1 MYGREK
7 RVLLRHYLEQGL
19 KKTELAQKLGINRR
33 TIYHWIETGQLDRE
47 LDDDLVRYKP
57 RPPVAKKLDPY
68 CGIIHTRLEEFP
80 RLSAKRLFDEI
91 RAAGYGGGYT
101 RLKEYVRAVRPA
113 PPPEPLVRF
122 ETAPGHQAQVDF
134 ASFTLPWGRR
144 YALLV
149 VLGYSRLLWMHFYAR
164 QTMETLFRGLE
175 AAFEF
180 FGGVPAELLFDQMSA
195 VITEDR
201 RNEGGSLVENAEF
214 LRFAHHHGFRVR
226 ACRPYRAKTKGK
238 VERPIR
244 YVRDSFFYGR
254 TFLNDPDLDAQAE
267 HWLRAVA
274 NVRCHATTKE
284 QPLDRF
290 KRDEL
295 AALQPLALRPYRSL
309 VVPPPAPTSK
319 TVVSVPA
326 IAVERRPLAMYDR
339 LIGARP

>member
-19 KKTELAQKLGINRR
+19 TKTELAQKLGIHRR
-33 TIYHWIETGQLDRE
+33 TIYHWIETGQLDRD
-47 LDDDLVRYKP
+47 LDDERVRYTA
-57 RPPVAKKLDPY
+57 RPPVPKKIDSY
-68 CGIIHTRLEEFP
+68 CGIIQARLEEFP

-91 RAAGYGGGYT
+91 RAAGYTGGYT
-101 RLKEYVRAVRPA
+101 QLKEHVRRVRPA
-113 PPPEPLVRF
+113 PPPEPLIRF
-122 ETAPGHQAQVDF
+122 ETAAGHQAQVDF

-164 QTMETLFRGLE
+164 QTMQTLIRGLE

-201 RNEGGSLVENAEF
+201 RNDGGTLVENAEF
-214 LRFAHHHGFRVR
+214 LRFAHHHGFKVR

-267 HWLRAVA
+267 HWLGHVA

-284 QPLDRF
+284 RPIDRF
-290 KRDEL
+290 QRDEL
-295 AALQPLALRPYRSL
+295 AALKPLALKPYRSL
-309 VVPPPAPTSK
+309 ILPTSAPK
-319 TVVSVPA
+319 KPVSVPA
-326 IAVERRPLAMYDR
+326 IAVERRPLAHYDR
-339 LIGARP
+339 LTGARA